1 VFIDGTTVVVSTTD
15 VAAGAPKYAL
25 GIDEI
30 GSAPGQAETIEWA
43 SGRMN
48 YSTGQ
53 GGQAIQ
59 NYSLV
64 DHLVIGPTV
73 TQAGGFESTAISPRT
88 GQVALAGGTATVSSP
103 WAFPQSLIY
112 LTVVGP
118 SAAMGTPFVSARGT
132 GSFTV
137 QSTSDTDASLVA
149 WMIM

>member
-15 VAAGAPKYAL
+15 VTAGAPKYSL
-25 GIDEI
+25 GINEI
-30 GSAPGQAETIEWA
+30 GSAPGRPETVEWA

-73 TQAGGFESTAISPRT
+73 TQVGGYQGTAVSMRT
-88 GQVALAGGTATVSSP
+88 GQVALAGGTVTVSTP
-103 WAFPQSLIY
+103 WAFPESLIY
-112 LTVVGP
+112 LTNVGP
-118 SAAMGTPFVSARGT
+118 SGIMGTPFVSSRDT
-132 GSFTV
+132 GSFTI
-137 QSTSDTDASLVA
+137 QSTSDSDSSVVA
-149 WMIM
+149 WMIV